1 MISLVLFCLWA
12 VAANVI
18 AMLPSRDQHWT
29 AAYGLIA
36 VGIPLLGYLTWQNGP
51 VAGLI
56 GLLAGMSV
64 LRWPVIFLTRWLRAR
79 FGRGTEG

>member
-1 MISLVLFCLWA
+1 MTAIILFCLWI
-12 VAANVI
+12 VVANVV
-18 AMLPSRDQHWT
+18 AMLPSRDGHWT
-29 AAYGLIA
+29 AAYVLIC

-64 LRWPVIFLTRWLRAR
+64 MRWPVITLSQWLR
-79 FGRGTEG
+79 GKLRG